1 MTDWR
6 RLTGAKS
13 GVFCKQMN
21 RLIVAGFIGL
31 TCAMALSAQ
40 APAPAAPRPRSAAPA
55 VPASPAVAKT
65 AVAEAPA
72 LDATAER
79 DLLNRYCVSCHSER
93 AKAAGMDSARKI
105 ALDSVDLTDVHPH
118 AEKLELVVR
127 KLRAGMMP
135 PAGARR
141 PEPAVYKAMTAWLE
155 NELDRTATPY
165 TPPPGLHRLN
175 RTEYA
180 NAIRDL
186 LDLDIDPA
194 KYLPSDDSTARLRQH
209 RRHAGHFVDA
219 RRGVRV
225 GGGED
230 QPAGDRRSRRR
241 RRWSCTGRRRTRRRT
256 TTSKGCRSARAAGC
270 SSSTSSRP
278 TASTRSR

>member
-1 MTDWR
+1 MKR
-6 RLTGAKS
+6 SYPAYLLVVEPRVPAAFAASYNALIL
-13 GVFCKQMN
+13 VFCHQMN
-21 RLIVAGFIGL
+21 RVIFAGFIGL
-31 TCAMALSAQ
+31 TCAVALSAQ
-40 APAPAAPRPRSAAPA
+40 APAPAPPASRSTPPAPSSAVTPVAPA
-55 VPASPAVAKT
+55 GVAP
-65 AVAEAPA
+65 V
-72 LDATAER
+72 LDAAAER
-79 DLLNRYCVSCHSER
+79 DLLNRYCVGCHSER

-105 ALDSVDLTDVHPH
+105 SLDSIDLSNVHPH

-180 NAIRDL
+180 NAVRDL

-194 KYLPSDDSTARLRQH
+194 KYLPSDDSTH
-209 RRHAGHFVDA
+209 GFDNIAGTLGISSTLVEA
-219 RRGVRV
+219 YV
-225 GGGED
+225 
-230 QPAGDRRSRRR
+230 S
-241 RRWSCTGRRRTRRRT
+241 
-256 TTSKGCRSARAAGC
+256 AAGKI
-270 SSSTSSRP
+270 SRLAVGEATPP
-278 TASTRSR
+278 TLVVDPDA